1 MINVSN
7 IWKSPILGTFLNYL
21 KMYRGYGNS
30 KVGKCIKPRTALG
43 VHEFKKLVLNST
55 VFVDK
60 SLLIKDFLK
69 NPGETLL
76 ITFPRRWGKSIN
88 MNMIKMFLSI
98 EVNQNGE
105 LLSSAGL
112 KNQKLFM
119 GGEFD
124 LGLTS
129 GKTKRLAPLKIAR
142 CQDIISEYQGQYP
155 VIDANF
161 KNSKGKSYNEVLTRV
176 KTVLHASFL
185 GHEYLSYSTKL
196 TRDEV
201 ALFNKYANY
210 SQYQNLTTKETSV
223 GLYTLSRLLSKHF
236 GKKSFILIDD
246 YDAAINHS
254 YMKLNNTELTK
265 VIELFRDLFECT
277 FHNNIYLAKG
287 FITGLLRSARTNLF
301 PSLTNFYEYDIS
313 DRRYFEYYGFTKQEV
328 EFLLDHYDVPDTLA
342 DEIKVWYNGYT
353 LHEIEL
359 YNMWSIVKC
368 LTKFEENKDLK
379 DIDLLKITILQDYW
393 ARGGSI
399 DFLNNLIKV
408 PIVKNKIEQLVK
420 DESLFFNLK
429 QINSND
435 ISSVLKQISTFGSNC
450 NINESVID
458 ILFSFMFYTGYL
470 TACKEK
476 NYFKLPNKEVKSELQ
491 NKLLQYDLVQYY
503 VDLKY
508 FRNVIDQL
516 QYILDSKDKLET
528 GIGVRRFK
536 ESFMTLLA
544 KFPNFDSNNDYDANF
559 IIEKTYLVDED
570 TMHCVMSYIALKIK
584 SLSGFNT
591 EVYLRTGIAGIVQT
605 CGRNN
610 KGIVIEIEYSTTATT
625 ALEKIKTRKLAE
637 KLSEKMNVIFIRLNL
652 SAYDDV
658 EVKYIEI
665 PVGQPF
671 SEYEGEEENV

>member
-1 MINVSN
+1 MIKLSN
-7 IWKSPILGTFLNYL
+7 SWKSPILNTLFNYC
-21 KMYRGYGNS
+21 KMYHGHGDSN
-30 KVGKCIKPRTALG
+30 VGKCINPQTALG
-43 VHEFKKLVLNST
+43 VYEFKELVLNST
-55 VFVDK
+55 AFVDK
-60 SLLIKDFLK
+60 SLFIKDFLR

-76 ITFPRRWGKSIN
+76 ITFPRMWGKSIN
-88 MNMIKMFLSI
+88 MNMVSTFLSI

-105 LLSSAGL
+105 LLSREGVE
-112 KNQKLFM
+112 NQKLFM

-124 LGLTS
+124 LGFTS
-129 GKTKRLAPLKIAR
+129 GETKQLEALKIAS

-155 VIDANF
+155 VINTNF
-161 KNSKGKSYNEVLTRV
+161 MCTEGGSYDEVLARV
-176 KTVLHASFL
+176 KIALNKSFL
-185 GHEYLSYSTKL
+185 GHEYLSNSSKL

-201 ALFNKYANY
+201 ALFKKYANFE
-210 SQYQNLTTKETSV
+210 QNKNLTPKETAV
-223 GLYTLSRLLSKHF
+223 GLYTLSHLLSKHF
-236 GKKSFILIDD
+236 GKKSFILIDN

-265 VIELFRDLFECT
+265 VIELFRDLFEST

-544 KFPNFDSNNDYDANF
+544 KFPNFDTNNDYDTNF

-570 TMHCVMSYIALKIK
+570 TMRCVMSYIALQIK
-584 SLSGFNT
+584 SLSEFGKD
-591 EVYLRTGIAGIVQT
+591 VCLGTGIAVIVLT

-610 KGIVIEIEYSTTATT
+610 KGIVIEIEYSKSAITF
-625 ALEKIKTRKLAE
+625 LDKIETIILAE

-652 SAYDDV
+652 SRYNDV
-658 EVKYIEI
+658 EVKYVEI
-665 PVGQPF
+665 PVGEPV
-671 SEYEGEEENV
+671 SDDEGEENP